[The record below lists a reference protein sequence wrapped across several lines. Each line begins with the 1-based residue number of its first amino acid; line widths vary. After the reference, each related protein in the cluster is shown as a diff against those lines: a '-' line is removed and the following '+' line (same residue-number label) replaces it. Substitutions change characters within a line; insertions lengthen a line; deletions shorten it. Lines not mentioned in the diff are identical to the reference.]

1 MFAGT
6 IYSGSQK
13 NRRGEEKIEGQ
24 EMEKKKG
31 KGKGES
37 LAIHT
42 ERQDLLCKFEY
53 QKAKNVFPSY
63 RSISNNRIKGYLLN
77 HINFQKLYI
86 PYPFK
91 ANITK
96 NK

>member
-6 IYSGSQK
+6 IYSACEK
-13 NRRGEEKIEGQ
+13 NRRGKGKIEGR
-24 EMEKKKG
+24 EKEEKKG

-37 LAIHT
+37 LAMHR
-42 ERQDLLCKFEY
+42 ERQDLLHKFEY

-63 RSISNNRIKGYLLN
+63 RSISNKRIKGYLLN
-77 HINFQKLYI
+77 HTIFQKLYI
-86 PYPFK
+86 PSPFR

>member
-1 MFAGT
+1 MFAGI

-13 NRRGEEKIEGQ
+13 NRRGKEKVEGKGK
-24 EMEKKKG
+24 EKKRA
-31 KGKGES
+31 KGES
-37 LAIHT
+37 LAMDT
-42 ERQDLLCKFEY
+42 ERQGLLCKFEY

-63 RSISNNRIKGYLLN
+63 RSISNKRIKGYLLN
-77 HINFQKLYI
+77 HTIFQKLYI
-86 PYPFK
+86 PYPFR